1 MPILF
6 VLLPLLLI
14 SQFASAAAM
23 IPSPPQVN
31 ASSYYLMDFE
41 SGYVIAEHN
50 AHERVEPASL
60 TKMMSSY
67 IVEQEIQQ
75 GRLNLSDQVRISE
88 KAWRMEGSRMFVEV
102 GKFVSVEELLKG
114 VIIQSGND
122 ATVALAEH
130 VAGSERA
137 FAELMNAHAKRL
149 GMTGSHFV
157 NSTGMPDPDH
167 YTTAH
172 DMAILGQAL
181 IRDNSEF
188 YAWNAIKEYKYNGI
202 SQYNRNKLLWRN
214 KYVDGIK
221 TGHTES
227 AGYCLVASGEQ
238 DGMRLISAVLGTK
251 SENARADESQ
261 KLLTYGFR
269 FFETHK
275 LYAAEQSL
283 QQVRIWKGASEQLPV
298 GLAKDLYVTIPRGQ
312 YDNLEASMELNGKI
326 MAPQQQGAQVG
337 NVVVK
342 LDGDVVAQRPLQAL
356 QTIEEGG
363 LVGSLMDQVKLMF
376 E

>member
-1 MPILF
+1 MHILF
-6 VLLPLLLI
+6 TLI
-14 SQFASAAAM
+14 SLLFIGQIVAAPAM
-23 IPSPPQVN
+23 IPSPPKVN
-31 ASSYYLMDFE
+31 ASSYYLMDFH
-41 SGYVIAEHN
+41 SGHVIAEHN

-60 TKMMSSY
+60 TKMMSAY
-67 IVEQEIQQ
+67 IVEQEISKD
-75 GRLNLSDQVRISE
+75 RLKLTDQVRISE

-137 FAELMNAHAKRL
+137 FAELMNAHATRL

-157 NSTGMPDPDH
+157 NSTGMPDPNH
-167 YTTAH
+167 YSTAH

-181 IRDNSEF
+181 IRDNAEF
-188 YAWNAIKEYKYNGI
+188 YTWNSIKEYKYNGI

-214 KYVDGIK
+214 NYVDGIK
-221 TGHTES
+221 TGHTEA

-238 DGMRLISAVLGTK
+238 DGMRLVSAILGTK
-251 SENARADESQ
+251 SENARSDESQ

-275 LYAAEQSL
+275 LYSAEQSL
-283 QQVRIWKGASEQLPV
+283 QQVRIWKGASEQLSV
-298 GLAKDLYVTIPRGQ
+298 GLTEDLYVTIPRGQ
-312 YDNLEASMELNGKI
+312 YEKLKASMQLDGKI
-326 MAPQQQGAQVG
+326 MAPQQQGDQVG
-337 NVVVK
+337 TVVVT
-342 LDGDVVAQRPLQAL
+342 LQDNTVVERPLLAL
-356 QTIEEGG
+356 QSVEEGG
-363 LVGSLMDQVKLMF
+363 LFQSLMDQVKLMF